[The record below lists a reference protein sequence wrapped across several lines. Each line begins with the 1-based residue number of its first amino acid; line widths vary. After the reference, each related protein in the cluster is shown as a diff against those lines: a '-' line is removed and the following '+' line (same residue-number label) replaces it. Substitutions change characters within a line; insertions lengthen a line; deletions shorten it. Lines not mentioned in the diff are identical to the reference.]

1 MEKDTQSRK
10 WLLTFNNP
18 LDKGLDHEAI
28 KAILSDMKPTVYWVM
43 SDEIGEEKTPHTH
56 LFFTCSSPMRF
67 STVKRCF
74 PAAHLDNARGA
85 CEEIR
90 AYVLKIG
97 KWEIDPKG
105 ETRLDNTQE
114 EWGTMPIE
122 QQGQR
127 NDLAELYN
135 MIESGMSNFQ
145 IISQNPDHIL
155 QIDKLERVRQTI
167 REEAAKNEFRHLS
180 VTFVQGETETGKTR
194 RVMEQHGY
202 ENVFRVTNYQRG
214 CYDGYRGQ
222 DVIVF
227 EEFSSSIKIQEMLNL
242 LDGYPVELPCRYV
255 NKIACYTTVY
265 LISNISLEHQYPLV
279 RLQHPDTWQA
289 FARRIGKVVVY
300 IGPGEFQEYDTAE
313 YLDMIA
319 VFNSMGGNRGGW
331 YDER

>member
-18 LDKGLDHEAI
+18 LDKKFDHTAI
-28 KAILSDMKPTVYWVM
+28 KNTLSDMKPVVYWVI

-56 LFFTCSSPMRF
+56 LFFACSSPMRF
-67 STVKRCF
+67 STVKNAF
-74 PAAHLDNARGA
+74 PTAHIDNARGTS
-85 CEEIR
+85 EENR
-90 AYVLKIG
+90 AYVLKTG
-97 KWEIDPKG
+97 KWEIDAKG
-105 ETRLDNTQE
+105 ETKVDGTQE
-114 EWGTMPIE
+114 EWGTLPAE
-122 QQGQR
+122 RQGQR

-180 VTFVQGETETGKTR
+180 TAFIQGATETGKTR

-202 ENVFRVTNYQRG
+202 ENCFRVTNYHRG

-255 NKIACYTTVY
+255 NKVACYTKAY
-265 LISNISLEHQYPLV
+265 LISNIPLEHQYPLV

-289 FARRIGKVVVY
+289 FTRRIGKVVAY
-300 IGPGEFQEYDTAE
+300 TGPNDFQEYETTE
-313 YLDMIA
+313 YLGMVD
-319 VFNSMGGNRGGW
+319 VFDSMGGQRGGW
-331 YDER
+331 HREK

>member
-18 LDKGLDHEAI
+18 LGKGLGHEAI
-28 KAILSDMKPTVYWVM
+28 KAILSGMKPIVYWVM

-56 LFFTCSSPMRF
+56 LFFACSSPMRF

-180 VTFVQGETETGKTR
+180 VTFIQGETETGGQYISETFDNLLNKCGVKQSFSATGCPYDNAVAETFFATFKKEEAYRRDYSSEQDFHKSVANYIAFYNDKRPHKTLAYKTPNR
-194 RVMEQHGY
+194 
-202 ENVFRVTNYQRG
+202 
-214 CYDGYRGQ
+214 
-222 DVIVF
+222 F
-227 EEFSSSIKIQEMLNL
+227 EELFGKEKKEKI
-242 LDGYPVELPCRYV
+242 D
-255 NKIACYTTVY
+255 
-265 LISNISLEHQYPLV
+265 
-279 RLQHPDTWQA
+279 
-289 FARRIGKVVVY
+289 
-300 IGPGEFQEYDTAE
+300 
-313 YLDMIA
+313 
-319 VFNSMGGNRGGW
+319 
-331 YDER
+331 

>member
-18 LDKGLDHEAI
+18 LDKELDHTVI
-28 KAILSDMKPTVYWVM
+28 KGVLSEMKPVIYWVM
-43 SDEIGEEKTPHTH
+43 SDEVGEEKTPHTH
-56 LFFTCSSPMRF
+56 VFFACSSPVRF

-74 PAAHLDNARGA
+74 PTAHIDNARGS
-85 CEEIR
+85 CEENR

-97 KWEIDPKG
+97 KWEIDAKG
-105 ETRLDNTQE
+105 ETKVDGTGE

-122 QQGQR
+122 RQGQR

-167 REEAAKNEFRHLS
+167 REEAAKNEFRQLT
-180 VTFVQGETETGKTR
+180 VTYIQGETETGKTR
-194 RVMEQHGY
+194 RVMDQYGY
-202 ENVFRVTNYQRG
+202 ENVYRVTNYQRG

-222 DVIVF
+222 DIIVF
-227 EEFSSSIKIQEMLNL
+227 EEFSSSIKIQDMLNL
-242 LDGYPVELPCRYV
+242 LDGYPVELPCRYI
-255 NKIACYTTVY
+255 NKIACYTKVY
-265 LISNISLEHQYPLV
+265 LISNIPLQQQYPLV

-289 FARRIGKVVVY
+289 FTRRIGKVLVY

-313 YLDMIA
+313 YLDMVA
-319 VFNSMGGNRGGW
+319 VFDSMGRPD
-331 YDER
+331 YTSRY